1 MTYKATSSS
10 IDRTP
15 LAIQESNNENPGHTD
30 PYKVKEL
37 QKMLQH
43 ETAHD
48 ETHYGAR
55 LTHWCSEAKAL
66 TIDAGGLQ
74 ALINYYS
81 THDTNLG

>member
-10 IDRTP
+10 AEMP
-15 LAIQESNNENPGHTD
+15 LAIQENSSKNSGHAD

-55 LTHWCSEAKAL
+55 LTHWCSDAKVL

-74 ALINYYS
+74 ALIDYYS